1 MANVED
7 ENTPD
12 AARGGVATPER
23 PERVRRTD
31 PTDKNTLKPRVR
43 DDDDQVDP
51 DEYARLL
58 DVYDNSFRNI
68 AEGEV
73 VKGTVLKVTASE
85 VIVDVGYKSEGI
97 IQLAEFL
104 DEAGEITVQAGD
116 IVDVLLER
124 TEDREGY
131 VVLSREKAEKM
142 KIWDEVEKAYAERKV
157 VIGRVIERIKG
168 GLAVDIGVRAFLPGS
183 QIDVRPVR
191 NLDALRGQELRMR
204 VIKVNKKRGNI
215 VLSRKALL
223 EEENAEKKKHTLDVL
238 AEGKVLKGVVK
249 NITDYGAFIDL
260 GGIDGLLH
268 ITDMSWGRVGHP
280 SELFKVNDEIDVI
293 VLKYDPATERVSLGH
308 KQLVTDPW
316 ANVMERYPVG
326 ARMSGKVVSLT
337 DYGAFVELEAGVEGL
352 IHVSEMSWSKRV
364 KHPSKILN
372 VGDSVDAMVLGVDP
386 TARRISL
393 GLKQVETNPWH
404 DLAGKYPVGSKIQG
418 KVRNLTEFGAF
429 IEVEEE
435 IDGLIHISDM
445 SWSKR
450 IKHPSEVLKKGDV
463 VEAMVLNID
472 AENQRLSLG
481 LKQLATDIWED
492 FFARHQVGRHDRRQ
506 GRADDELRRVRRARR
521 GHRRAD
527 PRVGV
532 RRERRPGPREQR
544 KGKDRPERRR
554 DVSDED
560 HQALAG
566 RAEDRAVDPGAQVGR
581 VPCRLG
587 GVPGRRGRRQRDAGG
602 SLQKSV
608 GAGGLGLGLW
618 TLLAKPEAPSPKP
631 LGEAPMTNGSMTKA
645 ELVEEVSRVSD
656 LTKKHS
662 EVIVDT
668 VFRSIIEAL
677 HRGEKIELRG
687 FGSFRLRKR
696 EPRKGRNPKTGDKVD
711 VPPKKVPYFKPGKE
725 LKELINKEPAPAV
738 PSPRRERRPA
748 QRRGRLVNSLSQS
761 AVVSS
766 LSIADCQPSTL
777 TT

>member
-1 MANVED
+1 M
-7 ENTPD
+7 
-12 AARGGVATPER
+12 
-23 PERVRRTD
+23 
-31 PTDKNTLKPRVR
+31 
-43 DDDDQVDP
+43 
-51 DEYARLL
+51 
-58 DVYDNSFRNI
+58 
-68 AEGEV
+68 
-73 VKGTVLKVTASE
+73 
-85 VIVDVGYKSEGI
+85 
-97 IQLAEFL
+97 
-104 DEAGEITVQAGD
+104 
-116 IVDVLLER
+116 LLER

-223 EEENAEKKKHTLDVL
+223 EEENAEKKKHTLETL

-308 KQLVTDPW
+308 KQLITDPW
-316 ANVMERYPVG
+316 ANVMDRYPVG
-326 ARMSGKVVSLT
+326 ARMGGKVVSLT

-372 VGDSVDAMVLGVDP
+372 VGDTVDAMVLGVDP

-404 DLAGKYPVGSKIQG
+404 DLADKYPVGSKIQG

-429 IEVEEE
+429 VEVEED

-481 LKQLATDIWED
+481 LKQLATDIWDD
-492 FFARHQVGRHDRRQ
+492 FFSRHHVGDTIEGKVVRMTNFGAFVELDEGIEGLIHVSEFDDSQHAGKDGKIELKVGETYPMKIIKLAPAERKIGLSIRALKSDEFRADWESYQESTRRRHGDAGGSLSEIGRIASVAEGQRHQSPATSHKPLSEGPNDRRQHDEGGARRGSLAGFRPHQEALRGHRRHGVQEHHRRAASRREDRAARVRQLPAAQARAAQGPQPEDRRQ
-506 GRADDELRRVRRARR
+506 GRRAAEEGAVLQARQRAERTDQQGSRPRRRRRREPPRILAPDGRPGEAVARLSRCLSRGTPLVAVETRLRDGRAAAHDGCIFCDTSAARARR
-521 GHRRAD
+521 SCIARSRA
-527 PRVGV
+527 R
-532 RRERRPGPREQR
+532 
-544 KGKDRPERRR
+544 
-554 DVSDED
+554 
-560 HQALAG
+560 LAT
-566 RAEDRAVDPGAQVGR
+566 
-581 VPCRLG
+581 
-587 GVPGRRGRRQRDAGG
+587 
-602 SLQKSV
+602 SSS
-608 GAGGLGLGLW
+608 
-618 TLLAKPEAPSPKP
+618 T
-631 LGEAPMTNGSMTKA
+631 
-645 ELVEEVSRVSD
+645 
-656 LTKKHS
+656 
-662 EVIVDT
+662 
-668 VFRSIIEAL
+668 SI
-677 HRGEKIELRG
+677 R
-687 FGSFRLRKR
+687 
-696 EPRKGRNPKTGDKVD
+696 
-711 VPPKKVPYFKPGKE
+711 
-725 LKELINKEPAPAV
+725 
-738 PSPRRERRPA
+738 
-748 QRRGRLVNSLSQS
+748 
-761 AVVSS
+761 
-766 LSIADCQPSTL
+766 
-777 TT
+777 TTTAT